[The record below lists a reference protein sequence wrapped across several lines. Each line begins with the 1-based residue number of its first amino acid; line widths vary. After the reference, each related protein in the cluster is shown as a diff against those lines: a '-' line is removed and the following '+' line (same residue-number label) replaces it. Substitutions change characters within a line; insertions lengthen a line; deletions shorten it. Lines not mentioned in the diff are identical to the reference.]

1 MGRQKTV
8 FHFSEYSIKLLKDFA
23 NNRATQKTMIKMF
36 KNPELAELIESENT
50 IATTILNTIATTI
63 LNNICE
69 NLKITGKPDM
79 RFIKDEYKY
88 YESLERIN
96 PEYNNWRADNGK

>member
-50 IATTILNTIATTI
+50 IATTILN
-63 LNNICE
+63 NICE